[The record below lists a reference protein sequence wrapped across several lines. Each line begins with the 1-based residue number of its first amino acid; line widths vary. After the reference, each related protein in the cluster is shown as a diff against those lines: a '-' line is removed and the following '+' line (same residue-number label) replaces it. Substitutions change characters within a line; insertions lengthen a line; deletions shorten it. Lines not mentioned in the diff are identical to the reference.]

1 MMNTVTAKVGNTT
14 HVFTSE
20 NELFVSQ
27 DAWILENKGKE
38 VYDAWV
44 LRDGTEEGKSHPDT
58 ITLYNEWIEDQG
70 ITHTQTH
77 DD

>member
-1 MMNTVTAKVGNTT
+1 MNTVTAKVGNTT

-20 NELFVSQ
+20 NEFVSQ

-44 LRDGTEEGKSHPDT
+44 LRNETEESKSHPDT
-58 ITLYNEWIEDQG
+58 ITLYTEWLEDQG